1 MTINILVFQKEG
13 DICRFIYQLEH
24 SLDMH
29 VVACVNY
36 YGMIDLLNRCD
47 AKQISN
53 DINIY
58 DYRRDMYRE
67 ELQQENNMTF

>member
-1 MTINILVFQKEG
+1 M
-13 DICRFIYQLEH
+13 
-24 SLDMH
+24 
-29 VVACVNY
+29 NY

-67 ELQQENNMTF
+67 ELVGQAV